1 MSPSPLENWLRH
13 QKRGALT
20 RLMHET
26 KLAWSTV
33 CRAKRGERV
42 GLKAAVLISRATRGE
57 VAEAA
62 LMRADED
69 DASRAA

>member
-1 MSPSPLENWLRH
+1 
-13 QKRGALT
+13 
-20 RLMHET
+20 MHET

-62 LMRADED
+62 LTRTDED
-69 DASRAA
+69 DEKTRAA